1 MLHNNSSIIILVSL
15 LIYIVIA
22 SFLLHLATKMLKFQR
37 KALGLAFLTIIT
49 TVILVTI
56 IKILL
61 SYFHISVI
69 IYEIV
74 GLIVAWYIIKKIYGV
89 GWLLAIVAWLLSI
102 LIAYI
107 VAFILILL
115 IGAFIGIT
123 FAFYFW

>member
-37 KALGLAFLTIIT
+37 KGLGLAFLTIIT

-107 VAFILILL
+107 VAFIMILL